1 MKNTMKVAL
10 TFAAAA
16 VGTAAFAGWTLD
28 PDTNI
33 LIYDVA
39 TGVTETNT
47 TTLTSTIAGV
57 EKTGGGTIVFTTAS
71 TAFTGKP
78 VTVSGGTLEMRH
90 TDALGSGNTVTVA
103 GDATLSMIFTA
114 SSNKGGEK
122 NDIVLQQDATLIV
135 GGDGTGDYFIGNV
148 TLEGDATID
157 VQSRRGFGKTLDLAG
172 YTLTRIGNSVEF
184 MFAGNGTAGTTAV
197 VKGPGTILNSVA
209 GTITLMGAPS
219 FQGEGTIESAHGS
232 TTINM
237 WNLAVPM
244 PWKFKAT
251 ESAYFRLGR
260 GLVGGQSANPA
271 ANIWAGDVEIAAGKV
286 LQLTRGSYPDDYLT
300 ISGDISGAGSVSVG
314 TTAEYRLSGRN
325 NTYSGGTA
333 INANTLKVFAD
344 GNVSTNGAIKING
357 GVVELHLDGGNL
369 SSAYVEGMAKQMA
382 QSAFSD
388 GHGTLRF
395 VTAYGTDVTL
405 TSDMSAMHPS
415 IAIHHEGDGSLT
427 LSGNIPSGAQPVN
440 QAGSFYLDGNWSRNV
455 WAFICRSGRMDVK
468 GGSLTRPFHDGKRTY
483 RIGSSNNVASARMRV
498 QSGAMLDFPR
508 GSSSDVSEPVQVM
521 DEGTKPAILEIHD
534 GATVTAKVQ
543 VAVNQGTKGA
553 VYQYGGDVY
562 HTSRPGN
569 DGSIGY
575 FGKAYWWMNGGTFAS
590 DHATPYLGLGSRTGS
605 ESQFEVQGGD
615 VTIGGD
621 NSLLI
626 CRGGASRSE
635 FYMGGGTAN
644 INQLRMGGEL
654 QWGADHGAD
663 PGGMAVLTLS
673 GTNNPT
679 LTSSAVRLNERT
691 NEFTS
696 VVNLNAGLLTASTL
710 SDVTKSS
717 ATRKDCK
724 SYLNFNGG
732 ALKTANTAFIDSG
745 AALTKVTVYGK
756 GGSIDITATGQ
767 VNWYVPFQCPEGR
780 GVKSI
785 TVPSDVALDGY
796 AMPPV
801 VKISGGGGDGA
812 TAHVKFDPRTGRI
825 EREIE
830 VTCPGWGFVT
840 APTAIITAPDMETAI
855 ACDVTLTEGDQESG
869 GLTVKKG
876 GSGSSAYLM
885 VYAANTYT
893 GDTVIAGGT
902 FYMQHAEAIPLH
914 SNIRLAGGHLAT
926 RSFNPS
932 RARLGGYG
940 SFASWDSNRFTITG
954 EIYYDAA
961 DLAQGRKIRC
971 SGGHFYIGSDCAL
984 TINGLDSL
992 PGGTYLLMDTSGTG
1006 KIHGTARFANDNPRW
1021 KLAFSESKITLK
1033 YVRGTTFTIR

>member
-1 MKNTMKVAL
+1 MIRQFSAVAL
-10 TFAAAA
+10 SMMSA
-16 VGTAAFAGWTLD
+16 AAFATATLD

-33 LIYDVA
+33 LTFNVESGEETYSTALGPTVA
-39 TGVTETNT
+39 GIV
-47 TTLTSTIAGV
+47 
-57 EKTGGGTIVFTTAS
+57 KTGAGTIVLDAAS
-71 TAFTGKP
+71 TSFTSGRP
-78 VTVSGGTLEMRH
+78 VTVSGGTLKITH
-90 TDALGSGNTVTVA
+90 KDALGSGNTVTVA
-103 GDATLSMIFTA
+103 GTATFSMMFA
-114 SSNKGGEK
+114 AESNKGGEK
-122 NDIVLQQDATLIV
+122 NDIVLQQDAKLQV
-135 GGDGTGDYFIGNV
+135 GGAETGDYFIGNV
-148 TLEGDATID
+148 TLAGDATID

-172 YTLTRIGNSVEF
+172 YTLTRIGNNVEF
-184 MFAGNGTAGTTAV
+184 MFAGNGTAGTTAI

-260 GLVGGQSANPA
+260 GYVGGQSANPA

-300 ISGDISGAGSVSVG
+300 ISGDISGEGGIEVSSK
-314 TTAEYRLSGRN
+314 AEFRLSSTN
-325 NTYSGGTA
+325 NTYSGGTK
-333 INANTLKVFAD
+333 ISSNFLRMYAD
-344 GNVSTNGAIKING
+344 GNIPTNGLIKLYG
-357 GVVELHLDGGNL
+357 GFLELHLDGGKIT
-369 SSAYVEGMAKQMA
+369 SAYVEGMANQMA
-382 QSAFSD
+382 TSLYD
-388 GHGTLRF
+388 GRGTLRF
-395 VTAYGTDVTL
+395 VTSSGTAATL

-415 IAIHHEGDGSLT
+415 IALHHEGDGTLT
-427 LSGNIPSGAQPVN
+427 LSGNMPSGAMFVN
-440 QAGSFYLDGNWSRNV
+440 EAGSFGLDGDWSRTL
-455 WAFICRSGRMDVK
+455 WAFQCYGGTMDVK
-468 GGSLTRPFHDGKRTY
+468 GGSLMRSFHDGKRTFKV
-483 RIGSSNNVASARMRV
+483 GDSNDVASARMRV

-508 GSSSDVSEPVQVM
+508 GSSSDVSEPITVQ
-521 DEGTKPAILEIHD
+521 DAGSKPAIFEIHD
-534 GATVTAKVQ
+534 GAVVTAKVQ
-543 VAVNQGTKGA
+543 VATSENTKGA

-562 HTSRPGN
+562 HMTRPGN

-575 FGKAYWWMNGGTFAS
+575 CGQAYWWMNGGTFKS
-590 DHATPYLGLGSRTGS
+590 DNANPYLGLGSRTGS
-605 ESQFEVQGGD
+605 ESQFEVQGGN

-635 FYMGGGTAN
+635 FYMGGGTAD

-673 GTNNPT
+673 GTNNPS

-767 VNWYVPFQCPEGR
+767 VNWNVPFQRPEGR
-780 GVKSI
+780 GIKSI
-785 TVPSDVALDGY
+785 TVPAEVALDGY

-801 VKISGGGGDGA
+801 VYISGGGGDGA
-812 TAHVKFDPRTGRI
+812 TAHVRFNPRTGTI

-830 VTCPGWGFVT
+830 VTCPGWGYMVEPTVT
-840 APTAIITAPDMETAI
+840 ITAPDMKTT
-855 ACDVTLTEGDQESG
+855 VTCEVALTEGDQEDG

-1006 KIHGTARFANDNPRW
+1006 KIHDTARFASDNPRW
-1021 KLAFSESKITLK
+1021 KVAFSESKITLK
-1033 YVRGTTFTIR
+1033 YVRGTAFTIR

>member
-1 MKNTMKVAL
+1 MIRTSVAVAL
-10 TFAAAA
+10 SM
-16 VGTAAFAGWTLD
+16 VSVAAFAGWTLD

-33 LIYDVA
+33 LTYDVA

-47 TTLTSTIAGV
+47 TTLTSTIAGI

-103 GDATLSMIFTA
+103 GDATLSMIIA
-114 SSNKGGEK
+114 AADNKGGEK
-122 NDIVLQQDATLIV
+122 NDVVLQQDATLIV
-135 GGDGTGDYFIGNV
+135 GGDGGADYFIGNV

-157 VQSRRGFGKTLDLAG
+157 VQSRRGLGKTLDLAG
-172 YTLTRIGNSVEF
+172 HTLTRVGKSVEF

-197 VKGPGTILNSVA
+197 VKGPGKILNSV
-209 GTITLMGAPS
+209 GSTISLMGAPS
-219 FQGEGTIESAHGS
+219 FLNGGTIESAHGS
-232 TTINM
+232 TMINM

-260 GLVGGQSANPA
+260 GYVGGQSANPA
-271 ANIWAGDVEIAAGKV
+271 ANIWAGDVEIASGHT
-286 LQLTRGSYPDDYLT
+286 LYLLCGSYPNDYLT
-300 ISGDISGAGSVSVG
+300 ISGDISGEGGVEVSSK
-314 TTAEYRLSGRN
+314 AEFRLSGTN
-325 NTYSGGTA
+325 NTYSGGTK
-333 INANTLKVFAD
+333 ISSNFLRVYAD
-344 GNVSTNGAIKING
+344 GNVSTNGPIKLYDG
-357 GVVELHLDGGNL
+357 FLELHLDGGKIT
-369 SSAYVEGMAKQMA
+369 SAYVEGMANQMA
-382 QSAFSD
+382 TSLYD
-388 GHGTLRF
+388 GRGTLRF
-395 VTAYGTDVTL
+395 VTSSGTAATL

-415 IAIHHEGDGSLT
+415 IALHHEGDGTLT
-427 LSGNIPSGAQPVN
+427 LSGNMPSGAMFVN
-440 QAGSFYLDGNWSRNV
+440 EAGSFGLDGDWSRTL
-455 WAFICRSGRMDVK
+455 WAFQCYGGTMDVK
-468 GGSLTRPFHDGKRTY
+468 GGSLMRSFHDGKRTFKV
-483 RIGSSNNVASARMRV
+483 GDSNDVASARMRV

-508 GSSSDVSEPVQVM
+508 GSSSDVSEPITVQ
-521 DEGTKPAILEIHD
+521 DAGSKPAILEIHD
-534 GATVTAKVQ
+534 GAVVTAKVQ
-543 VAVNQGTKGA
+543 VATSENTKGA

-562 HTSRPGN
+562 HMTRPGN

-575 FGKAYWWMNGGTFAS
+575 CGQAYWWMNGGTFKS
-590 DHATPYLGLGSRTGS
+590 DNANPYLGLGSRTGS
-605 ESQFEVQGGD
+605 ESQFEVQGGN

-644 INQLRMGGEL
+644 IGKIRMGGEL
-654 QWGADHGAD
+654 KYGADHGAD

-673 GTNNPT
+673 GTSNPS

-732 ALKTANTAFIDSG
+732 ALKTENTAFIDSG

-767 VNWYVPFQCPEGR
+767 VNWNVPFQRPEGR
-780 GVKSI
+780 GIKSI
-785 TVPSDVALDGY
+785 TVPAEVALDGY

-801 VKISGGGGDGA
+801 VYISGGGGDGA
-812 TAHVKFDPRTGRI
+812 TAHVRFNPRTGTI

-830 VTCPGWGFVT
+830 VTCPGWGYMVEPTVT
-840 APTAIITAPDMETAI
+840 ITAPDMKTT
-855 ACDVTLTEGDQESG
+855 VTCEVALTEGDQEDG

-926 RSFNPS
+926 RGFNPS
-932 RARLGGYG
+932 RARLGGHG
-940 SFASWDSNRFTITG
+940 SFASWDSNRLTITG

-961 DLAQGRKIRC
+961 DLAQERKIRC
-971 SGGHFYIGSDCAL
+971 SGGHFYIGSNCAL
-984 TINGLDSL
+984 TIDGLDAL

-1033 YVRGTTFTIR
+1033 YVRGTTFTLR

>member
-1 MKNTMKVAL
+1 MIREFSVIAL
-10 TFAAAA
+10 SMMSA
-16 VGTAAFAGWTLD
+16 AAFATATLD

-33 LIYDVA
+33 LTFNVESGEETYSTAIGPTVA
-39 TGVTETNT
+39 GIV
-47 TTLTSTIAGV
+47 
-57 EKTGGGTIVFTTAS
+57 KTGAGTIVLDTAS
-71 TAFTGKP
+71 ASFTSGKP
-78 VTVSGGTLEMRH
+78 ITVNGGILKITH
-90 TDALGSGNTVTVA
+90 KDALGSGNTVTVA
-103 GDATLSMIFTA
+103 GNATLSMVFA
-114 SSNKGGEK
+114 AESNKGGEK
-122 NDIVLQQDATLIV
+122 NDIVLQQDATLQV
-135 GGDGTGDYFIGNV
+135 GGAENGDYFIGNV
-148 TLEGDATID
+148 TLAGDATID
-157 VQSRRGFGKTLDLAG
+157 VQSRRGLGKTLDLAG
-172 YTLTRIGNSVEF
+172 YTLTRIGNNVEF

-219 FQGEGTIESAHGS
+219 FQGEGTIESALGS

-260 GLVGGQSANPA
+260 GYVGGQSANPA

-344 GNVSTNGAIKING
+344 GNVSTNGPIKING

-395 VTAYGTDVTL
+395 VTSYGTDATL

-455 WAFICRSGRMDVK
+455 WAFICRSGQMDVK
-468 GGSLTRPFHDGKRTY
+468 GGSLTRPFHDGKRTFKV
-483 RIGSSNNVASARMRV
+483 GDSNDVASARMRV

-508 GSSSDVSEPVQVM
+508 GSSSDVSEPITVQ
-521 DEGTKPAILEIHD
+521 DAGSKPAILEIHD

-543 VAVNQGTKGA
+543 VASAENTKGA

-562 HTSRPGN
+562 HMTRPGN

-575 FGKAYWWMNGGTFAS
+575 FGKAYWWMNGGTFKS
-590 DHATPYLGLGSRTGS
+590 DNANPYLGLGSRTGS

-644 INQLRMGGEL
+644 IGKIRMGGEL
-654 QWGADHGAD
+654 TYGADHGAD

-673 GTNNPT
+673 GTNNPS

-732 ALKTANTAFIDSG
+732 ALKTANTALIDSG

-767 VNWYVPFQCPEGR
+767 VNWNVPFQRPEGR
-780 GVKSI
+780 GIKSI
-785 TVPSDVALDGY
+785 TVPAEVALDGY

-801 VKISGGGGDGA
+801 VYISGGGGDGA
-812 TAHVKFDPRTGRI
+812 TAHVRFNPRTGTI

-830 VTCPGWGFVT
+830 VTCPGWGYMVEPTVT
-840 APTAIITAPDMETAI
+840 ITEPDMKTT
-855 ACDVTLTEGDQESG
+855 VTCEVALTEGDQEDG

-1021 KLAFSESKITLK
+1021 KVAFSESKITLK